1 MSAKTDG
8 EKIVEVQTQML
19 EVNRRLGKIDDNVG
33 GLYRKLD
40 EFKVE
45 ITNQYVP
52 KSTFD
57 EFKRAKNQEL
67 DDYKKEVDSKL
78 KNKFLEQVIL
88 GLTMLV
94 IGALVGFFFRALG
107 A

>member
-1 MSAKTDG
+1 MSALTDG

-33 GLYRKLD
+33 GLYKKLD
-40 EFKVE
+40 DFKDE
-45 ITNQYVP
+45 IKNQYVP
-52 KSTFD
+52 MTTFD
-57 EFKRAKNQEL
+57 DFRRTKEKEM
-67 DDYKKEVDSKL
+67 DDYKTEMESKL
-78 KNKFLEQVIL
+78 KNKFLEQVIF

-94 IGALVGFFFRALG
+94 IGGLVGFFFRAFG

>member
-1 MSAKTDG
+1 MSALTDG

-33 GLYRKLD
+33 GLYKKLD
-40 EFKVE
+40 DFKDE
-45 ITNQYVP
+45 IKDQYVP
-52 KSTFD
+52 MTTFD
-57 EFKRAKNQEL
+57 DFRRTKEKEM
-67 DDYKKEVDSKL
+67 DDYKTEMESKL
-78 KNKFLEQVIL
+78 KNKFLEQVIV

-94 IGALVGFFFRALG
+94 IGGLVGFFFRAFG

>member
-8 EKIVEVQTQML
+8 EKIVEVQTQMI
-19 EVNRRLGKIDDNVG
+19 EVNRRLTKIDENVG
-33 GLYRKLD
+33 GLYKKLD
-40 EFKVE
+40 DFRSE

-52 KSTFD
+52 MRDFN
-57 EFKRAKNQEL
+57 EFKLTKEKEL
-67 DDYKKEVDSKL
+67 ADYKLEMEAKL
-78 KNKFLEQVIL
+78 KNKFLEQVIV

-94 IGALVGFFFRALG
+94 IGGLVGFFFRAFG